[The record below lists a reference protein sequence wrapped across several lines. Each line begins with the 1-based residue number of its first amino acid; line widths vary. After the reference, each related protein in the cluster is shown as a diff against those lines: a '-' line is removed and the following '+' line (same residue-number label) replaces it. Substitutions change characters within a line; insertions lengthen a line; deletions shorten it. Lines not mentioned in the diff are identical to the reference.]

1 MSNSGD
7 NAAPSERVVFQRLER
22 AVGEALSRLERT
34 RLRAEAAEARSGE
47 LQELLKRFTG
57 DEGAA
62 GRLLTRLKTLEE
74 QNEDLRTRLEKGRE
88 SVERLLAQIRFLEGQ
103 R

>member
-7 NAAPSERVVFQRLER
+7 NVAQSDRVVFQRLER
-22 AVGEALSRLERT
+22 AVGEMLGRLERT
-34 RLRAEAAEARSGE
+34 RLRAEAAEAKSAE
-47 LQELLKRFTG
+47 LQELVHRFTG

-62 GRLLTRLKTLEE
+62 GRLLTRLSNLEAE
-74 QNEDLRTRLEKGRE
+74 NEDLRTRLEKGRE

>member
-1 MSNSGD
+1 VSNSGGS
-7 NAAPSERVVFQRLER
+7 AAPTDRVAFQRLER
-22 AVGEALSRLERT
+22 AVGEALARLERT

-47 LQELLKRFTG
+47 FQELLKRFTG

-62 GRLLTRLKTLEE
+62 PRLLTRLKALEVE
-74 QNEDLRTRLEKGRE
+74 NEDLRTRLEKGRE
-88 SVERLLAQIRFLEGQ
+88 GVERLLARIRFLEGQ